1 MTKLEGVRSLDQ
13 VLRIASVGAWEWLP
27 LTDEIHW
34 SEAMQR
40 IWGFDPASHDLGVLP
55 DHFAALSA
63 QIHPEDRAAW
73 TENVRA
79 CLEEGHEHAIELR
92 IVRPNGEIRW
102 VQVRGNA
109 ERDAAGQVIRLLG
122 VATDVTDRVRAEQLT
137 ERFFSV
143 ALHLLLI
150 ADADGTIRRV
160 NPAWVDLLGWGSEE
174 LIGTSFLDLVHPDDL
189 EATRAEAARLASGR
203 NTNGFENRYRTC
215 DGSYRVLTWS
225 AAADPTQGM
234 LYAVAHDVT
243 ERRRIEH
250 ELRASEGRLQ
260 EAERIARIGSWH
272 LDVQSDRLLWSNEV
286 FRLFG
291 VEPGVFAG
299 SYQAFLD
306 AVHPDDRDRV
316 DQSYQASLANQTAY
330 EATHRIRLANGD
342 VRWLHERAES
352 RFGPDGRPVRS
363 IGTVRDVTESRR
375 HEEQISLVA
384 RRTQALL
391 ELPRA
396 AETLDETAFMQRG
409 QELAEDLTGSRIAFI
424 HFVND
429 DAETI
434 ELVTWSRR
442 TLSSYCTAAHD
453 RHYPISSAGIWADA
467 FRKRTPVIFNDYP
480 AYEHKRGLPDGHAEL
495 QRLISTPV
503 MEHGRVV
510 MLTGVGNKETPYTA
524 FDVETVQLISNEIW
538 HAVQRH
544 RTLARLR
551 LVDRV
556 FKDTAEGVVI
566 LTTDGRIVAVNQAF
580 QTITGYAERE
590 VLGQSPSLFCSGRD
604 DGAFCQNLWA
614 NLLQTG
620 NWRGEVWNRRKDGG
634 LYPEWLS
641 INAVHDEQGSLT
653 HYVGIFS
660 DISAQK
666 DAQRQIEFLAEHDA
680 LTQLP
685 NRILFRDRL
694 GHAVEQARVAKTR
707 LALLYVDLD
716 RFKVINETL
725 GHALGDLLLREVGRR
740 LTDATPKGDTLARLG
755 GDEFVLLLE
764 LCAGPQGATSLAGQI
779 IERLAV
785 PIELEGRELVVT
797 TSIGISLYPEDG
809 DDADTLLRYA
819 EQAMY
824 AAKQHGRNT
833 FRFFTQSLN
842 DGAIERM
849 MMEHALRGAIKRD
862 ELLVMYQPQVSL
874 TGGTLAGI
882 EALVRWRHPTMG
894 LIPPLRFIGMAE
906 EIGLIGEID
915 AWVLDTACR
924 QLARWDAMGFR
935 VPSVAV
941 NLSARELEQDTIVQK
956 VAETLRVTGLAP
968 ERLELEITE
977 SMLMRDPRG
986 SSEILAQI
994 KTLGVRLAMDDFGT
1008 GYSNLALL
1016 KLLSLDR
1023 LKIDQSFIRD
1033 IGQDL
1038 NNEAIVRAIIAL
1050 AHSLGL
1056 ETLAEGVEESHQAQM
1071 LSNEGVDI
1079 VQGYLYGRPML
1090 ADDLEHAWHCRG
1102 DKPGRLRSGEG

>member
-1 MTKLEGVRSLDQ
+1 MTAFKGIKELDQ
-13 VLRIASVGAWEWLP
+13 VLRIAAVGAWEWLP
-27 LTDEIHW
+27 MTDEVHW
-34 SEAMQR
+34 SKEMLR
-40 IWGFDPASHDLGVLP
+40 ICGFDTANHDPGLHPAR
-55 DHFAALSA
+55 FASLSA
-63 QIHPEDRAAW
+63 HIHPDDRAAW

-79 CLEEGHEHAIELR
+79 CLEDGREHAMELR
-92 IVRPNGEIRW
+92 IVRPSGEIRW
-102 VQVRGNA
+102 IQVRGNA
-109 ERDAAGQVIRLLG
+109 ERDAAGQVTRLLG
-122 VATDVTDRVRAEQLT
+122 IAADVTDRMRAEQQT
-137 ERFFSV
+137 ERFFST

-160 NPAWVDLLGWGSEE
+160 NPAWVDLLGWSTEA

-189 EATRAEAARLASGR
+189 DATRAEAARLASGR

-234 LYAVAHDVT
+234 LYAIAHDVT
-243 ERRRIEH
+243 ERRRIEA
-250 ELRASEGRLQ
+250 ELRASECRLK

-291 VEPGVFAG
+291 VAPGAFGA
-299 SYQAFLD
+299 SYRAFLD
-306 AVHPDDRDRV
+306 NVHPDDRDLV
-316 DQSYQASLANQTAY
+316 DQTYRASLANQTAY
-330 EATHRIRLANGD
+330 EVTHRIRLADGEM
-342 VRWLHERAES
+342 RWLHERAET
-352 RFGPDGRPVRS
+352 RFDPEGRPISS
-363 IGTVRDVTESRR
+363 IGTVQDVTEPRL

-409 QELAEDLTGSRIAFI
+409 QELAEDLTGSRVAFI

-429 DAETI
+429 DDETI
-434 ELVTWSRR
+434 ELVTWSHR
-442 TLSSYCTAAHD
+442 TLGGYCTAAHD

-480 AYEHKRGLPDGHAEL
+480 TYALKRGLPDGHAEL

-503 MEHGRVV
+503 IEHGRVV

-538 HAVQRH
+538 HVVQRH

-566 LTTDGRIVAVNQAF
+566 LTTDGRIVAVNPAF
-580 QTITGYAERE
+580 QTITGYTERE

-604 DGAFCQNLWA
+604 NGAFYQTLWA
-614 NLLQTG
+614 SLLRNG

-641 INAVHDEQGSLT
+641 INAVHDEQGSVT

-666 DAQRQIEFLAEHDA
+666 EAQRQIEFLAQHDA

-685 NRILFRDRL
+685 NRILFHDRL
-694 GHAVEQARVAKTR
+694 DHAAEQARAANTR
-707 LALLYVDLD
+707 LALLYIDLD

-725 GHALGDLLLREVGRR
+725 GHALGDALLREVGRR

-764 LCAGPQGATSLAGQI
+764 LRAGPEGATSLAGQI

-785 PIELEGRELVVT
+785 PIELDGRELVIT

-809 DDADTLLRYA
+809 DDAETLLRYA

-824 AAKQHGRNT
+824 AAKQHGRNN

-849 MMEHALRGAIKRD
+849 MMEHALRGAVKRD
-862 ELLVMYQPQVSL
+862 ELLVMFQPQVSL
-874 TGGTLAGI
+874 TDGTLAGI

-924 QLARWDAMGFR
+924 QLAHWDAMGFR
-935 VPSVAV
+935 VPCVAV
-941 NLSARELEQDTIVQK
+941 NLSARELEHDTIVHK

-977 SMLMRDPRG
+977 SMLMRDPRR
-986 SSEILAQI
+986 SREVLAQI
-994 KTLGVRLAMDDFGT
+994 KALGVRLAMDDFGT

-1056 ETLAEGVEESHQAQM
+1056 ETLAEGVEESHQAEM
-1071 LSNEGVDI
+1071 LSSQGVDI

-1090 ADDLEHAWHCRG
+1090 ADDLEGAWHCSV
-1102 DKPGRLRSGEG
+1102 DKPGRLSRD